1 MEKHSHVFER
11 FTSFDNFFDGYRLAR
26 RDKRYKPSVL
36 EYSANLEECIITD
49 INRLQWKEYSPGRP
63 HAFYEY
69 FPKMRLIHALPFS
82 DRVVNCAAY
91 KVLWPIYARS
101 FYEHSY
107 GSIPGRGAVK
117 AVQVLQQWMR
127 IAQHLPGDW
136 CIGKADV
143 AKFFFRTPVS
153 VQLDLLGRPLN
164 DPDMMWFLDVAINCN
179 GVPFGLPLEYDD
191 LTTAERIQGLGMS
204 VGSLISQMTANVVLS
219 PLDHYIKRKLKA
231 PYYMRYMDDMIFLAP
246 GKNQMW
252 DLLGETDEYLRE
264 NLGLQ
269 LNSKTAVIPLG
280 HKVEFVGKQV
290 SPEKIEIRRS
300 TTLQMKRHLDYVR
313 EHYATGELPLEY
325 CQSVISSYLGMMQH
339 CNNDA
344 LREKVLESF
353 VLVRRSAE

>member
-91 KVLWPIYARS
+91 KV
-101 FYEHSY
+101 
-107 GSIPGRGAVK
+107 
-117 AVQVLQQWMR
+117 
-127 IAQHLPGDW
+127 
-136 CIGKADV
+136 
-143 AKFFFRTPVS
+143 
-153 VQLDLLGRPLN
+153 
-164 DPDMMWFLDVAINCN
+164 
-179 GVPFGLPLEYDD
+179 
-191 LTTAERIQGLGMS
+191 
-204 VGSLISQMTANVVLS
+204 
-219 PLDHYIKRKLKA
+219 
-231 PYYMRYMDDMIFLAP
+231 
-246 GKNQMW
+246 
-252 DLLGETDEYLRE
+252 
-264 NLGLQ
+264 
-269 LNSKTAVIPLG
+269 
-280 HKVEFVGKQV
+280 
-290 SPEKIEIRRS
+290 
-300 TTLQMKRHLDYVR
+300 MKRHLDYVR